1 MGISLGARPPD
12 PSVGPCS
19 SILLRVTGSLLPQR
33 AWRGCAVGARE
44 LGAMIRAVGKTRNRN
59 TLRLPIG
66 HDRVTRMGQF
76 PPGAHLAM
84 IGADRRAPARHPRA
98 PTCPPLH
105 RRFAISQRCVAVRHS
120 QLPGRS
126 TLHDRVGFRHRNE
139 HCWRGFGRRVRSL
152 APGWGIRRKC
162 SAVASHTEPFHL

>member
-1 MGISLGARPPD
+1 MHAPTQRSEHID
-12 PSVGPCS
+12 
-19 SILLRVTGSLLPQR
+19 SILLRVRRSLLPHR
-33 AWRGCAVGARE
+33 PRVGSVRGALQAG
-44 LGAMIRAVGKTRNRN
+44 GMIRAVGKTGNRI

-162 SAVASHTEPFHL
+162 SAVASHIEPFHL